1 MKYEIGN
8 SHYDW
13 RLNMGRP
20 GITYEMVE
28 AAANALSS
36 ERPGTTPTLV
46 AIRAHLGGTG
56 SPNTIHKFL
65 KMWSDNR
72 PKAAAQVLAVPEEIT
87 KALSGWVLQQ
97 ATGSRADAEERLQQA
112 QATADELARV
122 GEDLEAERDHLLE
135 SITALTTQRDQH
147 QATAAERS
155 AEIERLLAEV
165 ERERALAGAAQVDAA
180 QARLRAES
188 QVEHLAE
195 MRTRVE
201 NLSVAVDA
209 ERAARTAAEREAAV
223 SAAQLAGVRAELE
236 TARGQM
242 TSLQQDLAASRDHVE
257 QLRAEHK
264 EEMNGMHHALDAAQ
278 AKLLATT
285 SDKFKAEGQLLESEQ
300 ARAQTEK
307 ALEVAEQD
315 LQAGRDQVAEM
326 KRLLEAQHA
335 MVARLDLEKAALADQ
350 LAVAHG
356 QGKA

>member
-1 MKYEIGN
+1 
-8 SHYDW
+8 
-13 RLNMGRP
+13 MGRP